1 MTGLNPFKNLD
12 VNAAQTIMG
21 KVFPRLPIRV
31 GRICI
36 FNPPWIVGHVLLPVL
51 LTFMSKKLRGRVV
64 ILNGHKLPTL
74 DPYVPPASRPAEL
87 GGSFPLDE
95 AKWSEAMVAGVP

>member
-1 MTGLNPFKNLD
+1 MCDLASFQGVALAHL
-12 VNAAQTIMG
+12 
-21 KVFPRLPIRV
+21 PRLPIRV